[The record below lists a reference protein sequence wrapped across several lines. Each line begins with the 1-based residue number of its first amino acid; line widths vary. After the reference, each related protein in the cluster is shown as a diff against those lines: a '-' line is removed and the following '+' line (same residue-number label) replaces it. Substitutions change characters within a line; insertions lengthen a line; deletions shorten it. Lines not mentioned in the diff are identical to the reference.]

1 MNCSTSKKGIEK
13 EFDYLCKRGIRDE
26 HKDYLK
32 YLKRLSKKET
42 SFSMLDNHIINQFS
56 TIDYKPSDYHIFSLD
71 DYTVNVEND
80 LLAEAL
86 KQLTSRKR
94 EIILLHYFM
103 HMGTQE
109 IADLLDVYPSTVYRN
124 KQSALET
131 MKAFMEGNY
140 DEDLS

>member
-1 MNCSTSKKGIEK
+1 
-13 EFDYLCKRGIRDE
+13 
-26 HKDYLK
+26 
-32 YLKRLSKKET
+32 
-42 SFSMLDNHIINQFS
+42 MLDNHIINQFS

-131 MKAFMEGNY
+131 MKTFMEGNY